1 MSRDSGSLLDIADAA
16 RTIVAFTQG
25 MELATFSDDI
35 AAQAVVLHRLIVLG
49 EAVKR
54 LTPAFRAAHPDV
66 PWRQAAG
73 TRDMLVHGYDQVNLV
88 RIWVIA
94 IEHIP
99 RLLAQIEP
107 LLPVEPTEE
116 S

>member
-1 MSRDSGSLLDIADAA
+1 
-16 RTIVAFTQG
+16 
-25 MELATFSDDI
+25 MELTTFLDDI
-35 AAQAVVLHRLIVLG
+35 PAQAGALHRLIVLG
-49 EAVKR
+49 EAIKR
-54 LTPAFRAAHPDV
+54 LSLAFRAAHPDV

-73 TRDMLVHGYDQVNLV
+73 TGDMLVHGYDQVNLV

-107 LLPVEPTEE
+107 LLPVEPAQE